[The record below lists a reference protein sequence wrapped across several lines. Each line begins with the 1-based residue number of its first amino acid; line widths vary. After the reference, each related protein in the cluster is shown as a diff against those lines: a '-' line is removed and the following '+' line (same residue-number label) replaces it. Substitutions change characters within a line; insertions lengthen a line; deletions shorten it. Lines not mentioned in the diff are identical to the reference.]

1 VKSEELQLKKI
12 KCLKFK
18 KRIEDILKIYIK
30 EYIKKIILNTELN
43 KQGKLKIIKIKDNK
57 YIKRLCK
64 NVKN

>member
-1 VKSEELQLKKI
+1 MNQQVKSEELQLKKI

-57 YIKRLCK
+57 YIKR
-64 NVKN
+64 